1 MRVET
6 ERVGFGLGVGEG
18 RVTRDKHSCVD
29 VLLDVDLLHDLH
41 KLGEADSN
49 ASRFPVSAISS
60 LLLSRADA
68 LGVATRPQGK
78 PSVA

>member
-1 MRVET
+1 
-6 ERVGFGLGVGEG
+6 L
-18 RVTRDKHSCVD
+18 
-29 VLLDVDLLHDLH
+29 
-41 KLGEADSN
+41 EADSN